1 MWPRAE
7 DEGHKGQH
15 TQKCEH
21 SKWYDFLN
29 LGLISIAPPHNPQP
43 SQTRLGELKVKA
55 RAENTNS
62 SKSSNQNEVYVTTA
76 QQQQHHGLQVRA
88 TAPPQ

>member
-1 MWPRAE
+1 MGPRAE
-7 DEGHKGQH
+7 DEGHRGQH

-21 SKWYDFLN
+21 STRYVFLN
-29 LGLISIAPPHNPQP
+29 LGHITIAAPPLNPQP

-62 SKSSNQNEVYVTTA
+62 SKSSNQNEV
-76 QQQQHHGLQVRA
+76 
-88 TAPPQ
+88 

>member
-1 MWPRAE
+1 MGPRAE
-7 DEGHKGQH
+7 DEGHRGQH

-21 SKWYDFLN
+21 SKRYGFLN

-62 SKSSNQNEVYVTTA
+62 SKSSNQNEV
-76 QQQQHHGLQVRA
+76 
-88 TAPPQ
+88 